1 MKGELKQRDGPR
13 QVARVRGVPEVP
25 GEVLIQATGF
35 LGPWDAKLSGCP
47 NYLSR

>member
-1 MKGELKQRDGPR
+1 MKGELKQRDGPQ
-13 QVARVRGVPEVP
+13 QVARDRVPKVP